1 MASTT
6 PATKYAKEDEALA
19 EWVATT
25 YADPLAFVLGAFPWG
40 EPGGPLERY
49 AGPDVWQLEFLEAL
63 GAEVAA
69 NGFDGLAPVPPVRRA
84 ISSGHGIGKSVMVA
98 WLVCWLMSTRPHCR
112 GTLTA
117 NTITQLQTKTWA
129 SVRTWLR
136 RCLTA
141 HWFVINSERMFHPAF
156 PESWF
161 CALQSSK
168 EENSEA
174 FAGQHAADS
183 TSFYIFDESSAI
195 ADKIAEVAEGGL
207 TDGESMIFKFGN
219 PTRNSGD
226 FHKCAF
232 GSGRERWQPVIID
245 SRTSRFT
252 NHAEI
257 AEWVKEHGED
267 SDFVRVRVR
276 GLPPSASDA
285 QFIDLAAVTGAQ
297 RRPVHL
303 LGTEPL
309 VCGLD
314 VMRGGDDKAV
324 FRFRRGNDA
333 RTIPPVKVSG
343 ERTRDSMLLVSM
355 AVDILSRRYD
365 GRSVDALFVDAT
377 GVGGPV
383 ADRLRQMGYRNVWD
397 VQFGGESPE
406 RQYANMRAYIWGK
419 GRDWLRAGGCIDAD
433 PVLESDLTGP
443 GYHFDKQDRYVLES
457 KESMKKRGLASPD
470 DGDALMCTFAYPVAP
485 VSATPAHED
494 DEAGSGLVWG

>member
-1 MASTT
+1 MPST
-6 PATKYAKEDEALA
+6 PSVTKYSAEDEALA

-49 AGPDVWQLEFLEAL
+49 DGPDTWQREFLEAL
-63 GAEVAA
+63 GAEVAR
-69 NGFDGLAPVPPVRRA
+69 NGFDGLNPAAPVRRA
-84 ISSGHGIGKSVMVA
+84 ISSGHGIGKSVMVG
-98 WLVCWLMSTRPHCR
+98 WLVCWLMSTRPHAR
-112 GTLTA
+112 GTITA

-136 RCLTA
+136 RCLTG

-183 TSFYIFDESSAI
+183 SSFYVFDEASAI

-207 TDGESMIFKFGN
+207 TDGEPFIFKFGN

-232 GSGRERWQPVIID
+232 GSGRERWHPAIID
-245 SRTSRFT
+245 SRTSAFT
-252 NHAEI
+252 NKTEI

-285 QFIDLAAVTGAQ
+285 QFIDLTTVAAAQ

-314 VMRGGDDKAV
+314 VARGGADNCV

-333 RTIPPVKVSG
+333 RSIPPIVVPGEKV
-343 ERTRDSMLLVSM
+343 RDSMLLVTM
-355 AVDILSRRYD
+355 AADILDRRFN
-365 GRSVDALFVDAT
+365 GQQVAAMFVDAT

-383 ADRLRQMGYRNVWD
+383 ADRLRQLGRRNVWD
-397 VQFGGESPE
+397 VQFGGQSPE
-406 RQYANMRAYIWGK
+406 REYANMRAYMWGK
-419 GRDWLRAGGCIDAD
+419 GREWLRSGGAIDAA

-457 KESMKKRGLASPD
+457 KESMKKRELASPD
-470 DGDALMCTFAYPVAP
+470 EGDALMLTFAAPVAP
-485 VSATPAHED
+485 VSTTQARDED
-494 DEAGSGLVWG
+494 DTGGGTTWG

>member
-6 PATKYAKEDEALA
+6 RATIYTAEDEQLA
-19 EWVATT
+19 EWVAST

-49 AGPDVWQLEFLEAL
+49 AGPDTWQREFLEGI
-63 GAEVAA
+63 GAEVAH
-69 NGFDGLAPVPPVRRA
+69 NGFNGIDPVPPVRRA
-84 ISSGHGIGKSVMVA
+84 VSSGHGIGKSTIVA
-98 WLVCWLMSTRPHCR
+98 MLVCWLMSTRPHCR

-136 RCLTA
+136 RCITG
-141 HWFVINSERMFHPAF
+141 HWFEINSERMFHPAYA
-156 PESWF
+156 ESWF
-161 CALQSSK
+161 CALQSSR

-183 TSFYIFDESSAI
+183 SSWYIFDEASAI
-195 ADKIAEVAEGGL
+195 ADKISEVAEGGL
-207 TDGESMIFKFGN
+207 TDGEPFFFKFGN
-219 PTRNSGD
+219 ATRNTGD
-226 FHKCAF
+226 FHRCAF
-232 GSGRERWQPVIID
+232 GAGRDRWHPVIID
-245 SRTSRFT
+245 SRTSAFT
-252 NHAEI
+252 NKAEI

-285 QFIDLAAVTGAQ
+285 QFIDQAAVSAAQ
-297 RRPVHL
+297 GRQPHL
-303 LGTEPL
+303 IGTEPL

-314 VMRGGDDKAV
+314 ISRGGSDNAV

-333 RTIPPVKVSG
+333 RSIPAIRVPG
-343 ERTRDSMLLVSM
+343 EKTRDSMLLVTM
-355 AVDILSRRYD
+355 AADILDRRFD
-365 GRSVDALFVDAT
+365 GQQVAALFIDET
-377 GVGGPV
+377 GVGGPIG
-383 ADRLRQMGYRNVWD
+383 DRLRQLGRRNVWG

-419 GRDWLRAGGCIDAD
+419 GRDWLRAGGCIDPA

-470 DGDALMCTFAYPVAP
+470 DGDALMLTFAAPVAP
-485 VSATPAHED
+485 VVQATAADAED
-494 DEAGSGLVWG
+494 YGGGSTWG